1 MIAKKIILLFSL
13 AALGLGSCAPPAPQ
27 KVDPRPDGVLS
38 EAEMVEILTDAHI
51 IEGARIGSQ
60 MMGDSLSIDVYYDKL
75 WDKYQISR
83 SIYDSSFSYYARNPQ
98 VMEQLYQRVLANLSS
113 EASAYR
119 DEP

>member
-1 MIAKKIILLFSL
+1 
-13 AALGLGSCAPPAPQ
+13 
-27 KVDPRPDGVLS
+27 
-38 EAEMVEILTDAHI
+38 MVEILTDAHI

-83 SIYDSSFSYYARNPQ
+83 SIYDSNFSYYARNPQ